1 LFSEIVQ
8 TLDRDTRDKNRKENE
23 DKDTDK
29 NKELGRNICF

>member
-1 LFSEIVQ
+1 VQ

-23 DKDTDK
+23 DKDK